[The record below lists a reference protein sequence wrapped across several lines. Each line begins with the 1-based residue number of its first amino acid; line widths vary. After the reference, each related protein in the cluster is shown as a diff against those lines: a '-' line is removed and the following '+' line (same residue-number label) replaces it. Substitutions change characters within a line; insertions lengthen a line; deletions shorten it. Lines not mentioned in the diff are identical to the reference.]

1 MRINDI
7 VKLQVYMN
15 ANGKDYDVVKELLGG
30 VKKED
35 EENEDKV
42 GLNVKKAIKDIVEL
56 NGGGQ
61 DINAPRTPMWDSGF
75 YTKREPIMSDEEFE
89 KAIVALAVEYAE
101 KSIEIGNSGKSA
113 SMINRE
119 LFDFGQKFTNGKK
132 AILEM
137 QFVSVVSPDRKAV
150 LAKADFTNTY
160 SVYGNEKNI
169 FGGNEIMQWS
179 NQSG

>member
-1 MRINDI
+1 
-7 VKLQVYMN
+7 
-15 ANGKDYDVVKELLGG
+15 
-30 VKKED
+30 
-35 EENEDKV
+35 
-42 GLNVKKAIKDIVEL
+42 
-56 NGGGQ
+56 
-61 DINAPRTPMWDSGF
+61 MWDSGF
-75 YTKREPIMSDEEFE
+75 YTKRVPAMSEEEFE

-137 QFVSVVSPDRKAV
+137 QFVSVVSPDRKAA

-160 SVYGNEKNI
+160 SVYGSEKNI

-179 NQSG
+179 NQSGWSIIPTDAEVGRIKKFNNLYIDTLTAYEKEHGITIPYTTISKAVPVVRNYY